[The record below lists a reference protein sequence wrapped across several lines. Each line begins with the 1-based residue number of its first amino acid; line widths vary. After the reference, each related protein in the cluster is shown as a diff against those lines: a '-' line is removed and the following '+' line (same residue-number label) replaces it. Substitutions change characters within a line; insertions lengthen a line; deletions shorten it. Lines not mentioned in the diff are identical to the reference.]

1 MFSSMKKIRNIV
13 ERSDTRAGFFFA
25 LFVQSLIV
33 ISIVVFSLE
42 TLPNLSDEFIG
53 ILLNLELAII
63 ILFCSEYILRLV
75 VAEKKFKLV
84 FSFWGLVD
92 LIAILPF
99 FLLSFDLIML
109 RALRLMRLFR
119 ILKLG
124 RYSSSM
130 SRVATALKIAKEDLM
145 LSLVASL
152 IMLLVA
158 SFGIY
163 QFENAAQ
170 PDKFSSIF
178 DSLWWALAT
187 LTTVG
192 YGDVYPITAGG
203 KIFTGF
209 MLFIGMGIVAIPAG
223 IMASALTEAR
233 ERLK

>member
-1 MFSSMKKIRNIV
+1 
-13 ERSDTRAGFFFA
+13 
-25 LFVQSLIV
+25 
-33 ISIVVFSLE
+33 
-42 TLPNLSDEFIG
+42 LPNLSDEFIG

-75 VAEKKFKLV
+75 VAEKKFKFV

-209 MLFIGMGIVAIPAG
+209 ILFIGMGIVAIPAG

>member
-1 MFSSMKKIRNIV
+1 M
-13 ERSDTRAGFFFA
+13 
-25 LFVQSLIV
+25 
-33 ISIVVFSLE
+33 
-42 TLPNLSDEFIG
+42 PNLSDEFIG

-75 VAEKKFKLV
+75 VAEKKFKFV

-209 MLFIGMGIVAIPAG
+209 ILFIGMGIVAIPAG